1 MATEVSGPEVSIQD
15 VRSQLAQQLA
25 LTLIVAGLAWISL
38 TWPNPAIQATLSVPL
53 GLAVIAIGWGVRAL
67 HRRHAASAR
76 RLLAFGLS
84 LGLLVAMTVWPLEWL
99 PFLGIALA
107 FVSGL
112 LVTGGGIAAT
122 TLTLGWAFLLNAA
135 GLRTYAVLELGLAL
149 AFAAVLAWQTVRTVY
164 TAHGWVWSSQQRADQ
179 LLREARDYQ
188 AELARVLKSLDSS
201 NQILRRTQND
211 LIAARK
217 QAETAESAKSQF
229 VANISH
235 ELTTPLNLI
244 VGFSEVMHL
253 TPEVYGDA
261 VWSPTLR
268 RDVYQIYRSSRHLL
282 GLIDDVFDLSRFDM
296 VGFALNRETTPLAPL
311 LVDTAEFARDLF
323 QGRPVRFEVEIP
335 NDLPA
340 VDIDRTRIRQ
350 VLLNLLNNA
359 RHFTETGVVR
369 LLAEVRG
376 DEVVVG
382 VQDTG
387 PGIAPEKLAR
397 VFEEFYQVDPSLR
410 RQHGGAGLGLAI
422 SKRFVEAHH
431 GRIWA
436 ESTLGRGTLFAF
448 SLPIAERASAAPA
461 TFRPVEP
468 TLPETQPCVLVI
480 DPDPR
485 VVGLLRHHLG
495 QYEVIQLRA
504 ASEVAE
510 AVARHQPRAV
520 VHNVRPDAVEPG
532 QPGARTPVI
541 RCSLPSQ
548 SWLASDFDVAAC
560 LAKPVTA
567 ESVIDEV
574 RRLGGARRA
583 LVVAQ
588 DRGFCQ
594 LIERMLTAGV
604 PDCDVCRAY
613 DFVEARQTL
622 REHRVDVIVLDDD
635 SLGLLGELQREP
647 DLGRPAVIVLIEANW
662 AETDAIP
669 RGREFALQHPDGLSS
684 LQMLKCVE
692 AAVEALGAGRYVP
705 DEAAEAAPN

>member
-1 MATEVSGPEVSIQD
+1 MAIEISGPEVSIQD

-67 HRRHAASAR
+67 HRHHAPTSR

-84 LGLLVAMTVWPLEWL
+84 LGLVAAMTVWPMDWL

-122 TLTLGWAFLLNAA
+122 ALTLGWAAVLNTA
-135 GLRTYAVLELGLAL
+135 GVRTYAMLELGLAL

-217 QAETAESAKSQF
+217 QAESAESAKSQF

-253 TPEVYGDA
+253 TPEVYGDT
-261 VWSPTLR
+261 VWPPTLR

-296 VGFALNRETTPLAPL
+296 VGFALNRETTPLAAL
-311 LVDTAEFARDLF
+311 LLDTAEFARDLF

-335 NDLPA
+335 SDLPA

-359 RHFTETGVVR
+359 RHFTAAGVVR
-369 LLAEVRG
+369 LVAEVRA

-387 PGIAPEKLAR
+387 PGIPPEKLAH

-431 GRIWA
+431 GRIWV
-436 ESTLGRGTLFAF
+436 ESTLGQGTLFAF
-448 SLPIAERASAAPA
+448 ALPVAEPAPA
-461 TFRPVEP
+461 QSTFRPVEP
-468 TLPETQPCVLVI
+468 TLPETQPCVCVI

-485 VVGLLRHHLG
+485 VVGLLRHHLS
-495 QYEVIQLRA
+495 QYEVVQLRSGA
-504 ASEVAE
+504 EVAD
-510 AVARHQPRAV
+510 AVERYQPRV
-520 VHNVRPDAVEPG
+520 VIHNVRPDGGELGLPD
-532 QPGARTPVI
+532 ARTPVI

-567 ESVIDEV
+567 ESVMVEV
-574 RRLGGARRA
+574 RQVGGARRA
-583 LVVAQ
+583 LVVSQ
-588 DRGFCQ
+588 DRAFCQ
-594 LIERMLTAGV
+594 LIERMLAAGL
-604 PDCDVCRAY
+604 PDCNVRRAY
-613 DFVEARQTL
+613 DVQEARL
-622 REHRVDVIVLDDD
+622 SLVDAPVDVIVLDDD
-635 SLGLLGELQREP
+635 SLDLLGELKR
-647 DLGRPAVIVLIEANW
+647 DAGLGRPAVIVLIEADW

-669 RGREFALQHPDGLSS
+669 RGREFVLRHPDGLSS
-684 LQMLKCVE
+684 VQVLTCVE

-705 DEAAEAAPN
+705 NEATAS

>member
-1 MATEVSGPEVSIQD
+1 MATEISGPEVSIQD

-38 TWPNPAIQATLSVPL
+38 TWPNPAIQAALSVPL
-53 GLAVIAIGWGVRAL
+53 GLAVIAIGWGARAL
-67 HRRHAASAR
+67 HRHHAPSAR

-84 LGLLVAMTVWPLEWL
+84 LGLLAAMTQWPMDWL

-122 TLTLGWAFLLNAA
+122 ALTLSWAVVLDAA
-135 GLRTYAVLELGLAL
+135 GIRTYAVLELGLAL
-149 AFAAVLAWQTVRTVY
+149 AFAAVLAWQTARTVY

-217 QAETAESAKSQF
+217 QAESAESAKSQF

-261 VWSPTLR
+261 VWPPTLR

-296 VGFALNRETTPLAPL
+296 VGFALNRELTPLGPL
-311 LVDTAEFARDLF
+311 LHDTAEFARDLF
-323 QGRPVRFEVEIP
+323 QGRPVRFDVEIP

-359 RHFTETGVVR
+359 RHFTVSGSVR
-369 LLAEVRG
+369 LVAEVRG
-376 DEVVVG
+376 AEVVVG

-387 PGIAPEKLAR
+387 PGIPNEKLAR

-410 RQHGGAGLGLAI
+410 RQHGGAGLGLSI

-436 ESTLGRGTLFAF
+436 ESTLGQGTLFAF
-448 SLPIAERASAAPA
+448 ALPIAEHAPAVAA

-468 TLPETQPCVLVI
+468 TLPETRPCVLVV

-495 QYEVIQLRA
+495 QYEVIQLRSV
-504 ASEVAE
+504 SEIVE
-510 AVARHQPRAV
+510 AVALHQPRAV
-520 VHNVRPDAVEPG
+520 VHNVRPDAPDHDRPG
-532 QPGARTPVI
+532 VRTPVI

-548 SWLASDFDVAAC
+548 SWLARDFDVAAC

-567 ESVIDEV
+567 EAVMDEV
-574 RRLGGARRA
+574 RRLGGARHA

-594 LIERMLTAGV
+594 LIERMLAAGV
-604 PDCDVCRAY
+604 PECDVSRAY
-613 DFVEARQTL
+613 DVEEARQTL
-622 REHRVDVIVLDDD
+622 RAGRIDVILLDDG
-635 SLGLLGELQREP
+635 SLDLLGDLRREAEL
-647 DLGRPAVIVLIEANW
+647 GHPAVIVLVEADW

-669 RGREFALQHPDGLSS
+669 RGREVALEHPDGLSS
-684 LQMLKCVE
+684 VQTLRCVE
-692 AAVEALGAGRYVP
+692 AAIEALGAGRYVP
-705 DEAAEAAPN
+705 DEATVS